1 MNWKKL
7 IPLSA
12 LALAVALLAGCSREE
27 EAKPLP
33 ESMDTETVMAAGE
46 AVLNQLL
53 DGDYQAVYDQFRSDI
68 QADLTVED
76 IQELV
81 EPVFT
86 DAGTYESIQTSDA
99 VGSSEDEEHGIARFL
114 CVFSQEEVLF
124 NAAFDP
130 DMELIGLSTGF
141 YTSDWTLSNL
151 VDNIKGMFSGD

>member
-1 MNWKKL
+1 MNRKKL
-7 IPLSA
+7 IPLTA
-12 LALAVALLAGCSREE
+12 LALAVALLAGCSKEE
-27 EAKPLP
+27 EAEPLP
-33 ESMDTETVMAAGE
+33 ESMDAEAVVAAGE

-53 DGDYQAVYDQFRSDI
+53 EEDYQEVYDQFRSDV

-86 DAGTYESIQTSDA
+86 DAGTFESIQTSDA
-99 VGSSEDEEHGIARFL
+99 VGSSEDEEHGIARFF
-114 CVFSQEEVLF
+114 CVFSEEEVLF

-151 VDNIKGMFSGD
+151 VDNVKGMFGGN